1 MSEFNME
8 ELDNKI
14 ENINYKGKINK
25 IEEDLN
31 RVIQRLGIKL
41 YENAIKQNKFP
52 IDNLTKLINYIKKF
66 KEGKIEHKPKTVYR
80 FIVGYYNKNI
90 KNKLKE
96 TIDQEAPGT
105 MRNNLERIYDKI
117 LQPIE
122 EEETIKGVNYKS
134 EEETKQPKPE
144 EEPKQKKPI
153 KLLSSSESENEDEEP
168 EEEEPEQP
176 KIKKEINYKIN
187 ELLNIY
193 PKISENPEY
202 IAALGPS
209 FFKLNVEDV
218 FKKIKDLKENI
229 KKYDPETAYK
239 KYKDIVFLYNAIMKH
254 NIKVDI
260 AMSKNEE
267 RKIILNEILSLL
279 PDLEIKKP
287 EPEQQPKPEQPI
299 KGINSTWTQP
309 PLNERITRPNP
320 DAPPTTTVSTTP
332 IDDFTEPK
340 QKKTIK
346 LLSSSGS
353 EYEEEEEEP
362 EQQPAAQQLV
372 PVNNSQQIVQSPKE
386 NFKIA
391 ERDIKEFKN
400 NPQLDIIKGVGDVI
414 EFIATSNLTPE
425 MTDELIDQ
433 MLDLKDSHGNLLF
446 NNRFQI
452 EDLIINRMKRRRIKY
467 LLPKRIIRAEKPDEQ
482 KLIINP
488 MLRRGR
494 IASMTSAKER
504 YYNYI

>member
-122 EEETIKGVNYKS
+122 EEETKQPKP
-134 EEETKQPKPE
+134 EEETKQQKPE

-153 KLLSSSESENEDEEP
+153 KLLSSSGSEYEDEEP
-168 EEEEPEQP
+168 DEETEQP

-287 EPEQQPKPEQPI
+287 EPEQPEQPI

-309 PLNERITRPNP
+309 PLNKRITRPNP
-320 DAPPTTTVSTTP
+320 DAPPITEVSRTP
-332 IDDFTEPK
+332 MDDFIEPK
-340 QKKTIK
+340 P
-346 LLSSSGS
+346 
-353 EYEEEEEEP
+353 EPDEEEEEE
-362 EQQPAAQQLV
+362 EEEQQQQPAAQQLI

>member
-1 MSEFNME
+1 MSEFNMK

-14 ENINYKGKINK
+14 ENINYKEKINK
-25 IEEDLN
+25 IEEYLN
-31 RVIQRLGIKL
+31 RVIQQLGIKL

-52 IDNLTKLINYIKKF
+52 NDNLIKLINYIKNF

-80 FIVGYYNKNI
+80 FIVGYYNKKI

-96 TIDQEAPGT
+96 TIDQEAPGI

-122 EEETIKGVNYKS
+122 EEET
-134 EEETKQPKPE
+134 KQPR
-144 EEPKQKKPI
+144 
-153 KLLSSSESENEDEEP
+153 L

-176 KIKKEINYKIN
+176 K
-187 ELLNIY
+187 
-193 PKISENPEY
+193 PEQ
-202 IAALGPS
+202 
-209 FFKLNVEDV
+209 
-218 FKKIKDLKENI
+218 
-229 KKYDPETAYK
+229 
-239 KYKDIVFLYNAIMKH
+239 
-254 NIKVDI
+254 
-260 AMSKNEE
+260 
-267 RKIILNEILSLL
+267 
-279 PDLEIKKP
+279 P
-287 EPEQQPKPEQPI
+287 EPEQPEPEQPEPI
-299 KGINSTWTQP
+299 KGINPTWTQP

-320 DAPPTTTVSTTP
+320 EAPPITEVSKTP

-340 QKKTIK
+340 QKKPPK

-353 EYEEEEEEP
+353 EYEEEEQP
-362 EQQPAAQQLV
+362 EQQQQPATQQLI
-372 PVNNSQQIVQSPKE
+372 PVNNSQQIVQSPE
-386 NFKIA
+386 QNFKIA

-452 EDLIINRMKRRRIKY
+452 EDLIINRMKRRRLKY

>member
-1 MSEFNME
+1 MSEMNYME

-14 ENINYKGKINK
+14 ENINYKEKINK

-31 RVIQRLGIKL
+31 RFIKRLGIKL

-52 IDNLTKLINYIKKF
+52 NDNLIKLINYIKTF

-80 FIVGYYNKNI
+80 FIVGYYNKKI

-96 TIDQEAPGT
+96 TIDQEAPGI
-105 MRNNLERIYDKI
+105 MRNNLKSIYDKLLPSI
-117 LQPIE
+117 QE
-122 EEETIKGVNYKS
+122 EEPKQPEKQPAKQPKPEPEPK
-134 EEETKQPKPE
+134 EEETKQP
-144 EEPKQKKPI
+144 
-153 KLLSSSESENEDEEP
+153 EP
-168 EEEEPEQP
+168 E
-176 KIKKEINYKIN
+176 
-187 ELLNIY
+187 
-193 PKISENPEY
+193 
-202 IAALGPS
+202 
-209 FFKLNVEDV
+209 
-218 FKKIKDLKENI
+218 
-229 KKYDPETAYK
+229 
-239 KYKDIVFLYNAIMKH
+239 
-254 NIKVDI
+254 
-260 AMSKNEE
+260 
-267 RKIILNEILSLL
+267 
-279 PDLEIKKP
+279 
-287 EPEQQPKPEQPI
+287 I
-299 KGINSTWTQP
+299 KGINPTLNNGGA
-309 PLNERITRPNP
+309 LNERITRPNP

-353 EYEEEEEEP
+353 EDEDEEP
-362 EQQPAAQQLV
+362 VPVPEEGQPEQDQQLI

-386 NFKIA
+386 AFIIA
-391 ERDIKEFKN
+391 ERDIDEFKN
-400 NPQLDIIKGVGDVI
+400 NPQLDIITGVGDVI
-414 EFIATSNLTPE
+414 EFIANSNLTPE

-433 MLDLKDSHGNLLF
+433 MLTLKDSHGNLLF

-452 EDLIINRMKRRRIKY
+452 EDLIINRKKRRRLKY